1 MRKRTIAAG
10 ALTGLSLAVISEP
23 AATATQAELPA
34 SHSLVNVSSLRQLLE
49 PIPDAV
55 RLLEAIRAEDVLSVA
70 QKIDSVP
77 PISRSDKSDEPAKLQ
92 NPKLNSKRFRFINK
106 RFRFQQRQLKSR

>member
-1 MRKRTIAAG
+1 
-10 ALTGLSLAVISEP
+10 
-23 AATATQAELPA
+23 
-34 SHSLVNVSSLRQLLE
+34 
-49 PIPDAV
+49 
-55 RLLEAIRAEDVLSVA
+55 LEAIRAVYVLSVA